1 MRFRIDDPRGA
12 RDLVRYFRR
21 RGYLAAEVG
30 EAEVEIVP
38 IESVGD
44 LADRARTLR
53 DLKVWKAE
61 HPEARVDPL
70 EGPAP
75 L

>member
-1 MRFRIDDPRGA
+1 MRFRIDDSRGA

-30 EAEVEIVP
+30 DGEVDIVP
-38 IESVGD
+38 IESGGD

-53 DLKVWKAE
+53 DLKVWKDE
-61 HPEARVDPL
+61 NPDVRVDPL

-75 L
+75 V